1 MVAVILV
8 SSRDLKNI
16 MLAITLGQ
24 QREDSLTPIDSPE
37 LETAWTDLEVEIA
50 EIKAKGGIVDIP
62 WDPFDE

>member
-1 MVAVILV
+1 MAAVILV
-8 SSRDLKNI
+8 SSRDLKKI

>member
-37 LETAWTDLEVEIA
+37 LETAWTELEVEIA